1 MHWWK
6 LEAEEFLSNFGPS
19 EHPEVTYLLYE
30 IQWGRSRRTWKN
42 WCRNIHPEHAEIIF
56 LEDEEVHDRPDIPC
70 NITWFVPWTPCG
82 ACAYEIIAFLEER
95 PNVNLEILAA
105 QVYKPYD
112 HRNRKG
118 LRDLADEAQISIME
132 FSDYQYCW
140 EKFVDH
146 QGMNLR
152 AGRGFSNQRRIDSR
166 QLDSIINPF

>member
-1 MHWWK
+1 
-6 LEAEEFLSNFGPS
+6 P
-19 EHPEVTYLLYE
+19 PERYLLIYSHLHVFKLLDWQKLGLTE
-30 IQWGRSRRTWKN
+30 GDHSAPWIQTANCSVSKFSSSMN

-132 FSDYQYCW
+132 FSG
-140 EKFVDH
+140 K
-146 QGMNLR
+146 LR
-152 AGRGFSNQRRIDSR
+152 ALCLQMFQLGFHGSVV
-166 QLDSIINPF
+166 LFPL